1 MPFVVATAARS
12 SSAPS
17 LTFSCFREERRNGF
31 RGIEKALRKSR
42 LAANLGFAADGFV
55 SLAATSISFVA
66 LVNVADCAVVDAAAA
81 AAVGRCIVPGGSMKM
96 CRRSECECECSS
108 AADGGFVGAVAFD
121 VRCSTGFV
129 VEDGN
134 GCVGASS
141 MDDDGTEFVA

>member
-17 LTFSCFREERRNGF
+17 LTFSSFREERRNGF
-31 RGIEKALRKSR
+31 RGIEKARRKSR
-42 LAANLGFAADGFV
+42 LAANLGFSADGFV
-55 SLAATSISFVA
+55 PLAATSISFVA

-81 AAVGRCIVPGGSMKM
+81 VGRCIVPRGSMKM
-96 CRRSECECECSS
+96 CRRSECECEWSS
-108 AADGGFVGAVAFD
+108 AADGGFVGAVPFD

-129 VEDGN
+129 VEAGN